1 MNHSQAR
8 NADRQIDILDL
19 LAALNSGKKLIIGAT
34 LILCTLAAVVSF
46 FLPEEYQARVQLL
59 PPKEQRQGFGFSD
72 LLATLP
78 IPALRLG
85 EKGTPAD
92 IFIAILKSPT
102 MKRSMID
109 HFDLMQVY
117 QVDLMEDA
125 VEQLEQRTTVGK
137 SEEGTILI
145 DVRDRSPERAAAM
158 ANQYVTLLDSTNQ
171 QLSRYSATER
181 YQFVQEL
188 KATETVKLEQ
198 AMDRLQSFQAEHNA
212 IAIEDQARAVIRA
225 AAEMEMASAELE
237 ITRQGLLASGFSPD
251 HPQVVKVQKES
262 SLRQQ
267 YLAFLRDGR
276 DPESVAVPQDF
287 RLQLQESLFLPLRSI
302 PHVAQ
307 EYANIEKDV
316 LVQSALLKLLMEQ
329 EAESLIEATNTT
341 STVQVLDQATVP
353 ERKARPRR
361 LLMVF
366 VTGVLSAFA
375 STAYVMGRLYVVEL
389 CERWKTRQQV
399 ASS

>member
-8 NADRQIDILDL
+8 NTDRQIDILDL

-46 FLPEEYQARVQLL
+46 FLPKEYQARVQLL

-117 QVDLMEDA
+117 AVDLMENA

-171 QLSRYSATER
+171 QLSRQSATER
-181 YQFVQEL
+181 YQFIQEL
-188 KATETVKLEQ
+188 KASETVKLQQ

-251 HPQVVKVQKES
+251 HPQVVKVRKES
-262 SLRQQ
+262 NLRQQ

-276 DPESVAVPQDF
+276 DAETPVVPQDF

-341 STVQVLDQATVP
+341 STVQVLDQAAVP

-361 LLMVF
+361 LLMIF